1 MNQQTSTTADAHQE
15 IQLLLPWYLNQ
26 SLEQDEQRQ
35 VETHVAHCLLCR
47 HELVS
52 LGKLAKAVTFASDLD
67 LASEASLA
75 GLHAKL
81 QARTAGRFPAAPPIK
96 PSLIGRFGNYASQR
110 SRLTRLSSHPGT
122 RFAVA
127 ASLFLTVIT
136 LTVGFVQSPAPADY
150 YTLSAEKP
158 ELPAGANLRVV
169 FSKTLPDSDIDTML
183 APIHGQR
190 IDGPNNVG
198 AFTVRIKPYSD
209 NQDLQ
214 NALTYLR
221 SRQDVVLAEPVVQP

>member
-1 MNQQTSTTADAHQE
+1 MNQKTSTSADAHQE

-26 SLEQDEQRQ
+26 SLEQDERRQ
-35 VETHVAHCLLCR
+35 VENHVAHCLLCR
-47 HELVS
+47 RELVG

-67 LASEASLA
+67 VASEASLA

-81 QARTAGRFPAAPPIK
+81 QARTADRLSAAPPIK
-96 PSLIGRFGNYASQR
+96 ASLIGRFGNYASQR
-110 SRLTRLSSHPGT
+110 GRLTRLSSHPGT
-122 RFAVA
+122 RFAIA

-169 FSKTLPDSDIDTML
+169 FSRNLSDSDIDSML
-183 APIHGQR
+183 AHIHGQR

-198 AFTVRIKPYSD
+198 AFTVRIETYKE
-209 NQDLQ
+209 NQDLMSAV
-214 NALTYLR
+214 NYLR
-221 SRQDVVLAEPVVQP
+221 SRQDVVLAEPVLQP